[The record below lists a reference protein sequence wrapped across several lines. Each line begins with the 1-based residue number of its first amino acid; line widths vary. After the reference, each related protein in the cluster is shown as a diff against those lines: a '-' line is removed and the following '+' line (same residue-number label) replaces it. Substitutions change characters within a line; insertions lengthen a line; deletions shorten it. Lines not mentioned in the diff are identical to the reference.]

1 MVIKKWSICV
11 EMMSEEE
18 QMKYILYISAIE
30 AGEVILRDQYI
41 LFVFNIRFISDY
53 LSLFCWQYVLVLY
66 SILKTLY

>member
-1 MVIKKWSICV
+1 
-11 EMMSEEE
+11 MMSEEE